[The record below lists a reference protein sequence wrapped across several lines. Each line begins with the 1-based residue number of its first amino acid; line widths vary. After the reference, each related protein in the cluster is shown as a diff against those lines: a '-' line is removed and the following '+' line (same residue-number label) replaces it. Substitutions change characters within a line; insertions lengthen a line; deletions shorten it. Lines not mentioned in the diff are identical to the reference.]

1 MQFLKPNSIMTK
13 KLMIMLFM
21 SIAFGNVCIGQKN
34 TPPGPIDLNVYYDD
48 PYGQKGQTRA
58 PARIPLFYIE
68 KNTLSFNP
76 YDDDFVVELRDGD
89 TLVYSQT
96 VFAGTNQV
104 ELPTSLEGEYSL
116 LIKFEN
122 KAYVGNVEL

>member
-1 MQFLKPNSIMTK
+1 MK
-13 KLMIMLFM
+13 KLLVAFLFTL
-21 SIAFGNVCIGQKN
+21 SYSLCDANPAIVNLAPIADTETTWSHGR
-34 TPPGPIDLNVYYDD
+34 D
-48 PYGQKGQTRA
+48 RA

-68 KNTLSFNP
+68 ENTLSFYP
-76 YDDDFVVELRDGD
+76 YDDDFVIELWDGEV
-89 TLVYSQT
+89 LVYNQT

-122 KAYVGNVEL
+122 RAYVGNVEL